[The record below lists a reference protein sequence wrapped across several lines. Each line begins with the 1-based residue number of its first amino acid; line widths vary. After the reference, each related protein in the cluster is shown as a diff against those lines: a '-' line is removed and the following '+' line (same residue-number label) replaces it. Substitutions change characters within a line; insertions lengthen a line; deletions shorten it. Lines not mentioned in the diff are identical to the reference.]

1 MAEFIPY
8 SRQNIAPE
16 DIEAVVRVL
25 KSPLITQGP
34 EVERFE
40 EAIAG
45 YCGVKYAVAFNSG
58 TSALHAA
65 LHAAGITAG
74 DEVIT
79 TPLTFLATVN
89 AAVYLGAHPVMM
101 DIDPRTYCL
110 DVNQIEALIN
120 EKTRAVLPVDYAGY
134 PVDMNAIR
142 EVARRHQLIVI
153 EDAAH
158 ALGAIRNGQAVG
170 GEADMTMFSF
180 HPVKHITTGE
190 GGMIVTNDAALAG
203 KMRRFRNHGMIREAD
218 QLLENHGP
226 WYYEMQEPGYNFR
239 MTSIQAA
246 LGLSQFQRL
255 EAFVEERNEL
265 ARVYDQAFTDFP
277 ALSVPPRIGS
287 ASSRH
292 AYHLYPLLVNDPA
305 QRLGLFTY
313 LRQQGIGVQV
323 HYLPVHLQPFYR
335 RQFGYQP
342 GQFPMAEFVYWREI
356 SIPLFPG
363 LTPPEQSRVVDL
375 IKDYLAL

>member
-1 MAEFIPY
+1 MPWNAGPIGFVPKGDVNRVAEFIPY

-120 EKTRAVLPVDYAGY
+120 EKTGRFC
-134 PVDMNAIR
+134 R
-142 EVARRHQLIVI
+142 W
-153 EDAAH
+153 
-158 ALGAIRNGQAVG
+158 
-170 GEADMTMFSF
+170 TM
-180 HPVKHITTGE
+180 
-190 GGMIVTNDAALAG
+190 
-203 KMRRFRNHGMIREAD
+203 
-218 QLLENHGP
+218 
-226 WYYEMQEPGYNFR
+226 
-239 MTSIQAA
+239 
-246 LGLSQFQRL
+246 
-255 EAFVEERNEL
+255 
-265 ARVYDQAFTDFP
+265 P
-277 ALSVPPRIGS
+277 ATRWI
-287 ASSRH
+287 
-292 AYHLYPLLVNDPA
+292 
-305 QRLGLFTY
+305 
-313 LRQQGIGVQV
+313 
-323 HYLPVHLQPFYR
+323 
-335 RQFGYQP
+335 
-342 GQFPMAEFVYWREI
+342 
-356 SIPLFPG
+356 
-363 LTPPEQSRVVDL
+363 
-375 IKDYLAL
+375 